1 MPTHA
6 DFLKDVTFFALLDD
20 EERTLLSQRLDVTKE
35 KAGKVLFNAGDPGGA
50 LYVVV
55 SGEVEMFFKND
66 IGQRIVME
74 TAHSGDFFGEI
85 SLLDGGPRS
94 TSASVTQDAEL
105 LVIDR
110 GDLDEF
116 LKMRPAA
123 ALDLLSATGKRLR
136 DTTRL
141 LRHSAPKNPNV
152 ETIDNRTTTLKIVDA
167 ISAFSGSLPFLWIH
181 LVLFAVWIALNV
193 KPLVDMRYGGFDAFP
208 FGLLTMAVS
217 LEAIFLSV
225 LVLLSQNRQ
234 AERDRVRNDIE
245 YDVNLKAELEVAQ
258 LHEVIDDLRIELLAR
273 FDSLEKHG
281 K

>member
-20 EERTLLSQRLDVTKE
+20 EERNLLAQRLDAQTE
-35 KAGKVLFNAGDPGGA
+35 KAGKLLFNVGDPGGA

-74 TAHSGDFFGEI
+74 TARSGDFFGEI

-94 TSASVTQDAEL
+94 TSAQVTQDAEL

-123 ALDLLSATGKRLR
+123 ALDLLTATGKRLR

-152 ETIDNRTTTLKIVDA
+152 EEIDNRTLTLKIVDA
-167 ISAFSGSLPFLWIH
+167 VSDFSGSLPFMWIH
-181 LVLFAVWIALNV
+181 IGIFAVWIGLNV
-193 KPLVDMRYGGFDAFP
+193 HPLVDSKWGGFDPFP
-208 FGLLTMAVS
+208 FGLLTMCVS
-217 LEAIFLSV
+217 LEAIVLSV

-234 AERDRVRNDIE
+234 VARDRVRNDIE
-245 YDVNLKAELEVAQ
+245 YEVNLKAELEVAQ
-258 LHEVIDDLRIELLAR
+258 LHEVIDDLRQELLAR
-273 FDSLEKHG
+273 FDALEKQA